1 MGLVCAPNSGDHS
14 AYSQSSF
21 LVHGILSKV
30 YMHVCMFTNHQGNDL
45 PMTAMPK
52 GNEEI
57 CQWKYCEPEIMA
69 WEHHRDSTK
78 NHHDL

>member
-1 MGLVCAPNSGDHS
+1 M
-14 AYSQSSF
+14 
-21 LVHGILSKV
+21 HGILSKV
-30 YMHVCMFTNHQGNDL
+30 YMRVFMFTNHQGNDL

-57 CQWKYCEPEIMA
+57 DQGKYCEPEIMA
-69 WEHHRDSTK
+69 WKHHRDSKKK